1 MNTFRLVTVSSKGY
15 SVARTF
21 QAPDLATAC
30 KEHIAAWQA
39 KRTNYALVLR
49 LSSGVRHSLN
59 DSIRAIS

>member
-49 LSSGVRHSLN
+49 LASGVRHSLN